1 MELIIRFIQEQW
13 TAIMATGAV
22 GGISIYAII
31 GAIRNKK
38 TIINFDSLG
47 TNYKEIEK
55 GFKNI
60 SKVVYDELKDV
71 KESFKEVV
79 NELKITK
86 EDNKILKDL
95 LITTLSV
102 ADVPL
107 AQKEAFYQ
115 AILQISKISDTAVLA
130 LKSNIDALKEQKS
143 LENELNDEIDD
154 IIGGIETVNIEN
166 V

>member
-31 GAIRNKK
+31 GALRNKN
-38 TIINFDSLG
+38 TIINFDNLG
-47 TNYKEIEK
+47 NSYKEIEK
-55 GFKNI
+55 GFKGI
-60 SKVVYDELKDV
+60 AKVVYDELKDV

-79 NELKITK
+79 AELQITK
-86 EDNKILKDL
+86 GDNMILKDL

-102 ADVPL
+102 ADIPL

-115 AILQISKISDTAVLA
+115 AILQISKVSDTAVLA
-130 LKSNIDALKEQKS
+130 LKSNIDALKEQKL
-143 LENELNDEIDD
+143 LENDLNDEIDD
-154 IIGGIETVNIEN
+154 IIEDIKVANIDN
-166 V
+166 I